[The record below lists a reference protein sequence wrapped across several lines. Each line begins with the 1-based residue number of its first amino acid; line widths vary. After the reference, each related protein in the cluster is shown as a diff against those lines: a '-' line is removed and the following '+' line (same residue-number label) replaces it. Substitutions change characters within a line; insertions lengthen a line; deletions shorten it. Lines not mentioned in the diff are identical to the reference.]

1 MDPKLRS
8 VWLGVAIVALRAHA
22 SDTIAGW
29 SELAAITDVVTVMTT
44 DADGDPRETPVWI
57 AVLDDRG
64 YVCTNDSR
72 WFENLS
78 RESSFALEIGE
89 TRLAMRAEAIHDPAL
104 RARVD
109 EAFRAKYP
117 WGRWLME
124 LFGGTGGKHCLGL
137 SPR

>member
-1 MDPKLRS
+1 MMATNTRRY
-8 VWLGVAIVALRAHA
+8 WLAAAFAAIRASA
-22 SDTIAGW
+22 SAASAPW
-29 SELAAITDVVTVMTT
+29 SEIAAADVVSVITA
-44 DADGDPRETPVWI
+44 DANGDGRETPVWV
-57 AVLDDRG
+57 AVLDERA

-78 RESSFALEIGE
+78 REPDFELLAGD
-89 TRLAMRAEAIHDPAL
+89 TRVAMRAEEIHDPAL